1 MPNGSNL
8 VQTWLST
15 IGLSE
20 QIIETFDAAGIVNPK
35 DLAELEVNH
44 FPALGVKEPGDRKKL
59 FYLIQRVK
67 MSVPADEDDDDE
79 FLNSLDDSVRTMNQ
93 SKRSEYSKP
102 LENIRRDGLDGGL
115 GDSFERD
122 DIQDVS
128 DVPSDEKASSPK
140 SPAKSEITSQEKQVM
155 SPYANKREEMF
166 LKRRNERLKQL
177 SPTKTRQ
184 PSNENDKRTDTR
196 DASSMP
202 PVRRGTDDSEPKGS
216 LNKRSL
222 NKSKKSNH
230 EPGGVSAESMPATRS
245 KTNEAIRNRS
255 KNIGSR
261 FKNARDKDSDSE
273 CSMNEADGIPNS
285 RSSYRDTSRPTHRK
299 NGSLDDGF
307 NDPQS
312 RNKSYSATRAY
323 EVKDRKS
330 RLQAPS
336 ARDQNRL
343 STIPSE
349 RPAIMS
355 PLKIKTDD
363 IDNFVKD
370 DASVASISSASSR
383 RSTNNRRRTSSA
395 DERKRRQT
403 IASSTRPKSS
413 SNQRQSSVHEF
424 STAKNRVA
432 GADDSSSVSTTNTD
446 QKKNGV
452 YVHGTKKDNS
462 WTAQVNALREAQQ
475 QLYEEHMKNVDM
487 VRDSCEEMRI
497 RVVIRK
503 RPMSKAEASKK
514 DDLDVIHPLRYG
526 DYGRILLYQPK
537 TRVDLTKEVEPLP
550 FAFDNV
556 FGEDSHNCEIY
567 DETIKPLI
575 PGAFEGRWASV
586 FAYGQTGSGKTFTM
600 MGSTLTGIK
609 ARTTGVDH
617 NKNLGLYVLAARDI
631 FKFSKSKEYSHLAV
645 GCSLFEIYGG
655 RLFDLLNDRKQVKCL
670 ENHKGRV
677 CFPGLSEHPI
687 SSAEELMSMIE
698 AGSSNRSTGS
708 TSANRDSS
716 RSHAVL
722 QLHIRKN
729 VNGKHIEH
737 GRLSFI
743 DLAGSERGADT
754 NEACRTTR
762 LEGADINTSLLAL
775 KEVIRALATGDSM
788 THIPFRGSKLTQVL
802 KESFVGK
809 NARTVMVACVAP
821 NMTNC
826 DHTLNTLRYADRVKE
841 RNSDT
846 GKLTAAVAAASQIDI
861 QNQGRNEIVD
871 PELIDENDDDNDSW
885 LSDLDKEVDDDVYES
900 YGDIHDEGL
909 DELNEVLKSPMAKSH
924 SERFFRD
931 ESPGRNGKA
940 IARSKKEAVQPLI
953 NTHRSIM
960 TDMLSMVKQ
969 EMTLVNCTDADRE
982 LIEEYL
988 EELEEIQDKQL
999 SMISA
1004 LRESLVNYYSTRPS
1018 RGPDDSFDDLRSPI

>member
-1 MPNGSNL
+1 MPNGSSL

-67 MSVPADEDDDDE
+67 MSVPADEDEDDK

-93 SKRSEYSKP
+93 SKHKEQSKP
-102 LENIRRDGLDGGL
+102 SENTQRGGL
-115 GDSFERD
+115 GESLSDSFERE

-128 DVPSDEKASSPK
+128 DVPSDEKISSPE
-140 SPAKSEITSQEKQVM
+140 SPSQEKQQVM

-166 LKRRNERLKQL
+166 LKRRDERLKQL
-177 SPTKTRQ
+177 SPRKTRH
-184 PSNENDKRTDTR
+184 PPDEKDKRADKK
-196 DASSMP
+196 DVSAHS
-202 PVRRGTDDSEPKGS
+202 GEPKI
-216 LNKRSL
+216 NRS
-222 NKSKKSNH
+222 KTSNH
-230 EPGGVSAESMPATRS
+230 APDDVSVESAPTRSTRS
-245 KTNEAIRNRS
+245 KTTATIRTRS
-255 KNIGSR
+255 KNVGSR
-261 FKNARDKDSDSE
+261 FKTARDKDSDGE
-273 CSMNEADGIPNS
+273 CSKSEEDDVSNS
-285 RSSYRDTSRPTHRK
+285 YSSYRYESRPTHRK
-299 NGSLDDGF
+299 DESLDDSLI
-307 NDPQS
+307 DSKS
-312 RNKSYSATRAY
+312 RNKSYSATRTF
-323 EVKDRKS
+323 ESKDRKS
-330 RLQAPS
+330 RLPAPS
-336 ARDQNRL
+336 AQSRL

-355 PLKIKTDD
+355 PLQIKTDD
-363 IDNFVKD
+363 FDNVVKD
-370 DASVASISSASSR
+370 DASVASMSSASSR
-383 RSTNNRRRTSSA
+383 RSVKSRRRASSA
-395 DERKRRQT
+395 DELKRRQNIT
-403 IASSTRPKSS
+403 NLTMPKSTS
-413 SNQRQSSVHEF
+413 HKRQSSSHEF
-424 STAKNRVA
+424 LTAKNRA
-432 GADDSSSVSTTNTD
+432 TGADDSSSVSTTNTD
-446 QKKNGV
+446 QKRNLV
-452 YVHGTKKDNS
+452 FVHGGKKDTS
-462 WTAQVNALREAQQ
+462 WATQINALREAQN
-475 QLYEEHMKNVDM
+475 QLYEEHMRNVEK
-487 VRDSCEEMRI
+487 VRDPNEEMRI

-503 RPMSKAEASKK
+503 RPMSKGEASKK

-556 FGEDSHNCEIY
+556 FGENSHNCEIY

-575 PGAFEGRWASV
+575 PGAFQGRWASV

-617 NKNLGLYVLAARDI
+617 DKNLGLYVLAARDI
-631 FKFSKSKEYSHLAV
+631 FKFSRSKEYSHLSI

-687 SSAEELMSMIE
+687 SSAEELMRMIE
-698 AGSSNRSTGS
+698 TGSSNRSTGS

-722 QLHIRKN
+722 QLHIRKH
-729 VNGKHIEH
+729 VGGKNIEH

-861 QNQGRNEIVD
+861 KNQGRNHTVD
-871 PELIDENDDDNDSW
+871 PELIEENDGDDDSW
-885 LSDLDKEVDDDVYES
+885 LSDLDKEVDEDAYES

-909 DELNEVLKSPMAKSH
+909 DELNEVLKSPLATSH

-931 ESPGRNGKA
+931 ESPRRNEKVVA
-940 IARSKKEAVQPLI
+940 KSKKEAVQPLI

-999 SMISA
+999 SMISS

-1018 RGPDDSFDDLRSPI
+1018 KGADDSFDDLRSPI

>member
-1 MPNGSNL
+1 MPQGNL

-44 FPALGVKEPGDRKKL
+44 FPALGVKDPGDRKKL

-67 MSVPADEDDDDE
+67 MSVPNEDDE
-79 FLNSLDDSVRTMNQ
+79 GRNIIQSTNSVKMMSNDRSRLLELSTG
-93 SKRSEYSKP
+93 SKR
-102 LENIRRDGLDGGL
+102 RDQVESDEHFL
-115 GDSFERD
+115 DSFEKNEKD
-122 DIQDVS
+122 DDSLFQDVS
-128 DVPSDEKASSPK
+128 DVPSDETPPSPRSPSK
-140 SPAKSEITSQEKQVM
+140 SQIGISRQKNGDK

-166 LKRRNERLKQL
+166 LRRRNERLEQL
-177 SPTKTRQ
+177 SPRRSKV
-184 PSNENDKRTDTR
+184 PSTDAVKDEMSDKATLSSDVKLQSSTDKGAPKRTSRSD
-196 DASSMP
+196 DESSIPCASSSK
-202 PVRRGTDDSEPKGS
+202 PVVKLPTI
-216 LNKRSL
+216 
-222 NKSKKSNH
+222 
-230 EPGGVSAESMPATRS
+230 A
-245 KTNEAIRNRS
+245 
-255 KNIGSR
+255 SR
-261 FKNARDKDSDSE
+261 LAKIRDKDSRFDGNSNEFNDSTG
-273 CSMNEADGIPNS
+273 STNINNNS
-285 RSSYRDTSRPTHRK
+285 RRPIHQK
-299 NGSLDDGF
+299 NNSVDDGVILQDKLVSET
-307 NDPQS
+307 NVSSSIDS
-312 RNKSYSATRAY
+312 R
-323 EVKDRKS
+323 ERKS
-330 RLQAPS
+330 RLHNPNS
-336 ARDQNRL
+336 IREHKRL
-343 STIPSE
+343 STIPAE

-355 PLKIKTDD
+355 PLQVSSGE
-363 IDNFVKD
+363 IDYQLKD
-370 DASVASISSASSR
+370 DFSVVSESSASSR
-383 RSTNNRRRTSSA
+383 RSSNSRTRTRSADDRNRRQSIRVASRTKSN
-395 DERKRRQT
+395 
-403 IASSTRPKSS
+403 PKSRHNS
-413 SNQRQSSVHEF
+413 A
-424 STAKNRVA
+424 T
-432 GADDSSSVSTTNTD
+432 DSSPVRSRATVGDDLSDARSLNTD
-446 QKKNGV
+446 QKKGSV
-452 YVHGTKKDNS
+452 FVHGTKKDNS
-462 WTAQVNALREAQQ
+462 WASQIASLRDAQNHIHKL
-475 QLYEEHMKNVDM
+475 HMENVDI
-487 VRDSCEEMRI
+487 VPNPTEEMRI

-503 RPMSKAEASKK
+503 RPMSKSEMSKK
-514 DDLDVIHPLRYG
+514 EDIDVIHPLKYG
-526 DYGRILLYQPK
+526 DYGRILVYQPK

-556 FGEDSHNCEIY
+556 FDENSHNCQIY
-567 DETIKPLI
+567 DVTIKPLI

-617 NKNLGLYVLAARDI
+617 DKNLGLYVLAARDL
-631 FKFSKSKEYSHLAV
+631 FKFSKSKEYSHLSI

-655 RLFDLLNDRKQVKCL
+655 RLFDLLNQRNQVKCL

-687 SSAEELMSMIE
+687 SSADELMALIE
-698 AGSSNRSTGS
+698 AGSNNRSTGS

-729 VNGKHIEH
+729 KGGKSIEH

-841 RNSDT
+841 RNPDT
-846 GKLTAAVAAASQIDI
+846 GNLTAVVAEASQIDVRS
-861 QNQGRNEIVD
+861 QGKYKDASFAVA
-871 PELIDENDDDNDSW
+871 DDDARDDDSW
-885 LSDLDKEVDDDVYES
+885 LSELDKGDGDEVYDS
-900 YGDIHDEGL
+900 YGDFHDEGL
-909 DELNEVLKSPMAKSH
+909 DELNEVLKSPIATSH
-924 SERFFRD
+924 SERFFKE
-931 ESPGRNGKA
+931 ESHQRKGNTFA
-940 IARSKKEAVQPLI
+940 SSKREAVQPLI
-953 NTHRSIM
+953 NTHRTIM

-988 EELEEIQDKQL
+988 DELEEIQDKQL
-999 SMISA
+999 NMIST
-1004 LRESLVNYYSTRPS
+1004 LRESLVHYYATRPS
-1018 RGPDDSFDDLRSPI
+1018 KTEDGSFDDLRSPY

>member
-1 MPNGSNL
+1 MPHGSL

-15 IGLSE
+15 IGLSQ
-20 QIIETFDAAGIVNPK
+20 QIIDTFDAAGIVNPK

-67 MSVPADEDDDDE
+67 MSVPADDDDDDDE
-79 FLNSLDDSVRTMNQ
+79 FLNRLDDSVSTTNQ
-93 SKRSEYSKP
+93 SRVSERSKQLGKAQRGE
-102 LENIRRDGLDGGL
+102 LDDDL

-122 DIQDVS
+122 DNSLHHDVS
-128 DVPSDEKASSPK
+128 DVPSDEKVPSPK
-140 SPAKSEITSQEKQVM
+140 SPSNNNGNTLRDKQPM

-166 LKRRNERLKQL
+166 LKRRNERLQQL
-177 SPTKTRQ
+177 SPRKTGQ
-184 PSNENDKRTDTR
+184 PSELHKKDVTSRPSGRQVPD
-196 DASSMP
+196 
-202 PVRRGTDDSEPKGS
+202 GSESKGS
-216 LNKRSL
+216 LNKRLLSKS
-222 NKSKKSNH
+222 NKSNN
-230 EPGGVSAESMPATRS
+230 EPDGALVESMPMTSTRS
-245 KTNEAIRNRS
+245 KTNEGNRGRA

-261 FKNARDKDSDSE
+261 FTRSRDIDSGDEGSN
-273 CSMNEADGIPNS
+273 NEADDIPSN
-285 RSSYRDTSRPTHRK
+285 RSSYRDASRPTHRK
-299 NGSLDDGF
+299 DDSLDDSMS
-307 NDPQS
+307 DSHS
-312 RNKSYSATRAY
+312 RNKSYSTS
-323 EVKDRKS
+323 KTFDSNDRKS
-330 RLQAPS
+330 RLQIPS

-363 IDNFVKD
+363 LDNYVKD
-370 DASVASISSASSR
+370 DASVASVSSSSSL
-383 RSTNNRRRTSSA
+383 RSTS
-395 DERKRRQT
+395 KRRQT
-403 IASSTRPKSS
+403 ISTSTRPKSA
-413 SNQRQSSVHEF
+413 SNQRQSSSHEL
-424 STAKNRVA
+424 STVKNKA
-432 GADDSSSVSTTNTD
+432 TGADDSSSVSTANAEP
-446 QKKNGV
+446 KRNSV

-462 WTAQVNALREAQQ
+462 WAAQVHALREAQNK
-475 QLYEEHMKNVDM
+475 LYEEHMKNIDTA
-487 VRDSCEEMRI
+487 RDPKEEMRI

-503 RPMSKAEASKK
+503 RPMSKEEASKK

-526 DYGRILLYQPK
+526 DFGRILLYQPK
-537 TRVDLTKEVEPLP
+537 TRVDLTKEVESLP

-556 FGEDSHNCEIY
+556 FGEESHNCEIY

-631 FKFSKSKEYSHLAV
+631 FKVSKSKEYSHLSV

-687 SSAEELMSMIE
+687 SSAEELMGMIE
-698 AGSSNRSTGS
+698 TGSNNRSTGS

-729 VNGKHIEH
+729 VGGKNIEH

-846 GKLTAAVAAASQIDI
+846 GKLTAAVAAASQIDVLTAD
-861 QNQGRNEIVD
+861 RNKIAD
-871 PELIDENDDDNDSW
+871 PELVDENNEDDDDSW
-885 LSDLDKEVDDDVYES
+885 LSDLDKEVDEDVYES

-909 DELNEVLKSPMAKSH
+909 DELNEVLKSPLAKSH

-931 ESPGRNGKA
+931 DSPQRNGKA
-940 IARSKKEAVQPLI
+940 VAKSKKEAVQPLI

-999 SMISA
+999 SMIST

-1018 RGPDDSFDDLRSPI
+1018 RGVDDSFDDLRSPI